1 MRKLT
6 LIFILLSAL
15 PLYSQKV
22 ALVLSGGGAKGIAH
36 VGVLKA
42 LEEHNIPIDYIVG
55 TSMGGIVGGCYAAG
69 MSPQQIEEMI
79 LSEDFLRWVTG
90 LPEKGFNF
98 HYYSDEISPGFL
110 RLDLSLDSTLSV
122 QFNTSLANDA
132 SLNFALTEKMAVASA
147 ISRNNFDSLFVPL
160 RVMAADV
167 FSQSQVILK
176 RGSLSD
182 ALRATQTVP
191 FFYTPIRIDDK
202 YLFDGGVY
210 NNFPVDVAQQ
220 EFNPDVLIGSNVSSK
235 IFKDYPYKDDDKL
248 VNRSLLYMLLDK
260 SDPAAIPDSGVY
272 IQPNLDGYTSF
283 DFARAKA
290 LIDSGYVQTIRQLE
304 ELKLKTGRSDKGT
317 AVEAKREA
325 FVSRGKAITIREI
338 TFKNFNAHQRKYIR
352 RIFNVK
358 ADGTNMPMS
367 IRDAKR
373 GYFKLITEPYFSNVY
388 PTIRYD
394 SGKSDFCLQLTQRPQ
409 KNFQVDFGGVMASR
423 NISNLYLGLDYYY
436 FKNSLTHFFIGA
448 QTGSFYKSLMANTRI
463 DLPYLG
469 RFYIQP
475 EVILSDYDYVEGT
488 DLLQKTTPTV
498 LRRFDRK
505 AGVRLGWP
513 LGNTIKSTA
522 VFNGFTNRDR
532 YSNTKSFNSLDTL
545 DELRLRGFKAGVVF
559 TTSNLDRKQYASAGK
574 SITLSG
580 FYFNTREA
588 YVPGTTSVTSI
599 SGKRNHEWF
608 RVRASVEQYFNKG
621 TFRPG
626 YFVEAVFSNQP
637 FFSNYF
643 GTIINTPGFFPIQDS
658 RTLILENFRSPNYL
672 AIGARNVIVIRPRT
686 LDLRLEGYV
695 FKPLDYITQGG
706 NQEARKDGD
715 LTTLFFAGTAGLVY
729 HSLIGPV
736 SLSAN
741 YYDDA
746 ENKFGVLFH
755 VGFLLFNKHTLED

>member
-1 MRKLT
+1 MRKL
-6 LIFILLSAL
+6 LFIFSLLSAI
-15 PLYSQKV
+15 PLYGQKV

-42 LEEHNIPIDYIVG
+42 LEEHNIPIDYVVG

-69 MSPQQIEEMI
+69 MSPRQIEEMI

-110 RLDLSLDSTLSV
+110 RLDLSLDSTLSI

-147 ISRNNFDSLFVPL
+147 ISRNNFDSLFVPM

-167 FSQSQVILK
+167 FSQSEVVLK
-176 RGSLSD
+176 HGSLSD

-210 NNFPVDVAQQ
+210 NNFPVDVAQR
-220 EFNPDVLIGSNVSSK
+220 EFQPDILIGSNVSSK
-235 IFKDYPYKDDDKL
+235 IYKEYPYKDDDKL
-248 VNRSLLYMLLDK
+248 INRSLLYMLLDK

-290 LIDSGYVQTIRQLE
+290 LIDSGYVQTIRQIE
-304 ELKLKTGRSDKGT
+304 ELKQKTARASRETT
-317 AVEAKREA
+317 AQTRREA
-325 FVSRGKAITIREI
+325 FIAKGTPITIQEI
-338 TFKNFNAHQRKYIR
+338 TFKNFNFQQRKYIR
-352 RIFNVK
+352 RIFNVRG
-358 ADGTNMPMS
+358 DGTGMPMD
-367 IRDAKR
+367 IREVKR
-373 GYFKLITEPYFSNVY
+373 GYFKLITEPYFSNVH
-388 PTIRYD
+388 PSIRYD
-394 SGKSDFCLQLTQRPQ
+394 SAKSGFYLQLTQRPQ

-423 NISNLYLGLDYYY
+423 NISNLYLGFDYYY
-436 FKNSLTHFFIGA
+436 FKNSLTHFSIGA

-463 DLPYLG
+463 DFPYLG
-469 RFYIQP
+469 RFYVQP
-475 EVILSDYDYVEGT
+475 EVVLSDYDFVEGT
-488 DLLQKTTPTV
+488 DLLRKISPTV

-513 LGNTIKSTA
+513 LGNTIKSTV

-532 YSNTKSFNSLDTL
+532 FSNTKAFNSLDTL
-545 DELRLRGFKAGVVF
+545 DDLKLRGFKTGLIL
-559 TTSNLDRKQYASAGK
+559 TTSNLDRKQYASVGK
-574 SITLSG
+574 SISLSG
-580 FYFNTREA
+580 FYFKARES
-588 YVPGTTSVTSI
+588 YVPGTTSTNPVSD
-599 SGKRNHEWF
+599 KRNHQWY
-608 RVRASVEQYFNKG
+608 RLRATIEQYFNKG

-626 YFVEAVFSNQP
+626 YYAEAVFSNQP
-637 FFSNYF
+637 FFSNYM

-672 AIGARNVIVIRPRT
+672 AIGSRNVIVIRPR

-695 FKPLDYITQGG
+695 FKPLDYVQQGG
-706 NQEARKDGD
+706 NQEAIKNSE
-715 LTTLFFAGTAGLVY
+715 LTTAFFAGTAGLVY
-729 HSLIGPV
+729 HSPIGPV

-741 YYDDA
+741 YYDDD
-746 ENKFGVLFH
+746 ENQYGVLFH